1 MAEEK
6 KKVGRPKKKEPT
18 TTNEKKEQITMTQNM
33 TVQEPYTR
41 IRSIFTKYAD
51 KGLSSN
57 DFLSAMGESFTNN
70 PFIQNSRLKRI
81 NSPISPKQQ
90 EQVDKALENPS
101 NHESLLCEESQ
112 ALYFQNY
119 VYNNLLKLNREVPQ
133 YFNYVVPTNVT
144 KEDCNTE
151 EFKKEMHFVNE
162 LLDKMNL
169 RKVGKDIAMD
179 IAIEGKRSY
188 VFRTSYDKNK
198 GTVDYALLQKLPS
211 SWVKYTSIGSSTDYV
226 TSFDFMMFLQ
236 PGESVDFYP
245 PFFREIWEE
254 LINEQII
261 ITDKMVINNLI
272 LLDKKNQVVK
282 NIVLK

>member
-133 YFNYVVPTNVT
+133 YFNYVVPTNV
-144 KEDCNTE
+144 
-151 EFKKEMHFVNE
+151 KK
-162 LLDKMNL
+162 D
-169 RKVGKDIAMD
+169 D
-179 IAIEGKRSY
+179 
-188 VFRTSYDKNK
+188 
-198 GTVDYALLQKLPS
+198 
-211 SWVKYTSIGSSTDYV
+211 
-226 TSFDFMMFLQ
+226 
-236 PGESVDFYP
+236 
-245 PFFREIWEE
+245 
-254 LINEQII
+254 
-261 ITDKMVINNLI
+261 
-272 LLDKKNQVVK
+272 
-282 NIVLK
+282 